1 MLEGDKCYLKKKK
14 KGRKSRAEPR
24 GSGMW
29 AEVAI
34 ISRMAKG
41 DRLHMKFERE
51 VTMKM
56 SILVPVQK
64 LDT

>member
-1 MLEGDKCYLKKKK
+1 MISVIKKKK
-14 KGRKSRAEPR
+14 KKRRKRKRREKKR

-51 VTMKM
+51 VAMKM

-64 LDT
+64 